1 MILLTSDNWSFQG
14 NTHMVLELEVAAAIV
29 GQIGIIKVSTSDSA
43 GTVLALAVLPVCRQ
57 ILNALSLKKK
67 PFVYPISGRGWHD
80 NVASTCTLCVRRFPY
95 CCIQIARFKWLVL
108 EWQILKFYYHF
119 NTRASYIDQIKVANI

>member
-1 MILLTSDNWSFQG
+1 MCMITASMSNKASMIPLTSADWSFQG
-14 NTHMVLELEVAAAIV
+14 YTQCMVLELEVAATIV
-29 GQIGIIKVSTSDSA
+29 GQVGIIKVSTSDLA

-67 PFVYPISGRGWHD
+67 PFVYPISGRGWQD

-95 CCIQIARFKWLVL
+95 CCT
-108 EWQILKFYYHF
+108 HS
-119 NTRASYIDQIKVANI
+119 NS

>member
-1 MILLTSDNWSFQG
+1 MCMITASMSNKASMIPLTSADWSFQG
-14 NTHMVLELEVAAAIV
+14 YTHMVLELEVAATIV

-43 GTVLALAVLPVCRQ
+43 DTVLALAVLPVCRQ

-67 PFVYPISGRGWHD
+67 HFAYPISGRGWHD

-95 CCIQIARFKWLVL
+95 CCT
-108 EWQILKFYYHF
+108 HS
-119 NTRASYIDQIKVANI
+119 NS

>member
-1 MILLTSDNWSFQG
+1 MILLTSADWSFQG

-43 GTVLALAVLPVCRQ
+43 GTVLALAILPVCRQ

-67 PFVYPISGRGWHD
+67 PFVYPISGRRWHD
-80 NVASTCTLCVRRFPY
+80 NVASTMHTLCE
-95 CCIQIARFKWLVL
+95 QIPLL
-108 EWQILKFYYHF
+108 LHS
-119 NTRASYIDQIKVANI
+119 NS